1 MGSLN
6 SYRFI
11 DNALDL
17 TMLDVAMEEQTP
29 KELAVVLHD
38 LAWLLPRTIG
48 RESDPGFALPS
59 SELEI
64 MRLLVRRPGLSVN
77 EAAREL
83 RLAPANVSTALRA
96 LEARGLLERRRDPD
110 DGRIVRLHP
119 TAAALTHR
127 ADQERA
133 WGHALAEALALL
145 SKAEAKRTLAA
156 TRSLRA
162 LAAVLGRE
170 AAP

>member
-1 MGSLN
+1 
-6 SYRFI
+6 
-11 DNALDL
+11 
-17 TMLDVAMEEQTP
+17 MEEQTP
-29 KELAVVLHD
+29 TDLAVVLHD

-48 RESDPGFALPS
+48 RESDPGQLLPA

-77 EAAREL
+77 DTAAEL

-110 DGRIVRLHP
+110 DGRVVRLHP
-119 TAAALTHR
+119 TAGALAHR
-127 ADQERA
+127 RDQERA
-133 WGHALAEALALL
+133 WGKALAQALATLPQ
-145 SKAEAKRTLAA
+145 ADARRTLAA

-162 LAAVLGRE
+162 LAAVLGGDGAGSGAR
-170 AAP
+170 ARRAR